1 MPVLR
6 PKHEH
11 FCRSYVQCHTASE
24 AALEAGYSAAGRHKQ
39 AYRLMRRPGILARIA
54 ELRAEIAERECRS
67 EAALLAKLE
76 ADHQQAARAGKP
88 LWAAQIVKM
97 QAALPALLAHAPR
110 AGAGGDGIESLRAA
124 LTAMAK
130 QLGVALPA
138 PSGAK

>member
-54 ELRAEIAERECRS
+54 ELRAEIAERDCRS
-67 EAALLAKLE
+67 ETALLAKLE
-76 ADHQQAARAGKP
+76 AAHQRAVRDGKP
-88 LWAAQIVKM
+88 LWVTAIVKA
-97 QAALPALLAHAPR
+97 QAMLPALLAKA
-110 AGAGGDGIESLRAA
+110 
-124 LTAMAK
+124 
-130 QLGVALPA
+130 
-138 PSGAK
+138 